1 MSFWGHES
9 VATIDANRA
18 AQEAEQGAQLID
30 VGEPSD
36 WFAGHLPH
44 ALLVE
49 PEIADLD
56 FAKLSKDKPVIVA
69 SRNPDTGAGVA
80 AALHDHGFDV
90 ALIDGGISAWHAS
103 GHPLVNAD
111 GTTRLAA
118 HAQ

>member
-18 AQEAEQGAQLID
+18 AQEAENGAQLVD
-30 VGEPSD
+30 VGEPTE

-49 PEIADLD
+49 PENADLD

-69 SRNPDTGAGVA
+69 SRDADVGAGVA
-80 AALHDHGFDV
+80 ASLHDHGFDV
-90 ALIDGGISAWHAS
+90 AIIEGGISAWRVS
-103 GHPLVNAD
+103 GHPLVKAD
-111 GTTRLAA
+111 GTPA
-118 HAQ
+118 